1 MRYDK
6 DSLHKHGSKA
16 PKRISTARRRRSR
29 GGSWLRVIQIACA
42 VVGTLLFGWYVAA
55 RAHSHFASTAAIER
69 FEEARTVQIEVN
81 RHRSSAA
88 GSPSSKPVDTTLW
101 ADGRVEEF
109 QQSLLA
115 NMDTPL
121 ALLRIPRL
129 GIEVPVF
136 AGTDD
141 LALNRGVG
149 QIEGTALPGEVGNIG
164 IAGHRDGFFRPLK
177 DVAVGDALVLETT
190 SESITFVVEELH
202 IVDPTDVWVLAPTS
216 SPSVTL
222 VTCYP
227 FYFIGSAP
235 QRFIVRASTS
245 PGSES

>member
-1 MRYDK
+1 VK
-6 DSLHKHGSKA
+6 DRPETSH
-16 PKRISTARRRRSR
+16 R
-29 GGSWLRVIQIACA
+29 SWLRVVQILCI
-42 VVGTLLFGWYVAA
+42 VLGVILLGWYLVA
-55 RAHSHFASTAAIER
+55 RGHSYFASRAAIER
-69 FEEARTVQIEVN
+69 FEEMRSAPIKVN

-88 GSPSSKPVDTTLW
+88 ASPSSKPVDTTLW
-101 ADGRVEEF
+101 ANGRTEEF

-115 NMDTPL
+115 EMEAPL

-136 AGTDD
+136 AGTSD
-141 LALNRGVG
+141 LVLNRGVG

-177 DVAVGDALVLETT
+177 DIAMGDELVLETP
-190 SESITFVVEELH
+190 SESITFAVEELH
-202 IVDPTDVWVLAPTS
+202 VVDPSEVWVLAPTD
-216 SPSVTL
+216 SPAITL

-235 QRFIVRASTS
+235 QRFIVRANATAS
-245 PGSES
+245 PTQ